1 MKRELITVCI
11 VALLLV
17 SMMPMASAAS
27 SGDQRFRAPVYLVS
41 GCSFDS
47 YGYPETCTN
56 VGAKVGA
63 VSFGPIYGEPS
74 CNEHEI
80 TYTISKLEPN
90 KFYELALMSPYS
102 GGTTSLSKDL
112 HGMQTNENGRIKVI
126 EPTCDNGGDRADT
139 RAKLDSGYFIGI
151 VLLPVG

>member
-1 MKRELITVCI
+1 
-11 VALLLV
+11 
-17 SMMPMASAAS
+17 MMPVASAAA

-41 GCSFDS
+41 GCSFDT
-47 YGYPETCTN
+47 YGYPATCTN

-63 VSFGPIYGEPS
+63 VSFGPIYGTDS
-74 CNEHEI
+74 CAEYDI
-80 TYTISKLEPN
+80 TYSASKLQPN

-112 HGMQTNENGRIKVI
+112 HGMQTNADGRSKEIVN
-126 EPTCDNGGDRADT
+126 TCDNGGDRADF
-139 RAKLDSGYFIGI
+139 RAKLDSGDFIGI